1 MPSVVSSFHGRRLSV
16 KKEYQMKFNLVIDI
30 DLPESDQIKMCN
42 DMIGFFQDRLT
53 IAATENAV
61 CSVLSAVPLK
71 ELYISECGFPET
83 LIRHLNNNDIY
94 YIYDFNNYKL
104 SQIYNML
111 NRKFCYE
118 EVKKFLSLIHN
129 AMKKY
134 RLSYADKNID
144 SMIPLDECGM
154 SARTVNSLT
163 RAGYVYI
170 QDIAFHTRDEIRK
183 TRNFGTVS
191 RQDLEQKMI
200 EYGIWYSDK

>member
-1 MPSVVSSFHGRRLSV
+1 
-16 KKEYQMKFNLVIDI
+16 MKFNLVIDI
-30 DLPESDQIKMCN
+30 DLSESDQIKITN
-42 DMIGFFQDRLT
+42 NLISFFQNHIT
-53 IAATENAV
+53 ITSSENVV
-61 CSVLSAVPLK
+61 CRVLSAVPIK
-71 ELYISECGFPET
+71 ELNISECGFPET

-94 YIYDFNNYKL
+94 YIYDFNNYNL

-111 NRKFCYE
+111 NRRFRYE

-129 AMKKY
+129 VMKKY
-134 RLSYADKNID
+134 GLSYADKNID
-144 SMIPLDECGM
+144 SMIPLDECGL

-170 QDIAFHTRDEIRK
+170 QDMSFHTKEEILK

-200 EYGIWYSDK
+200 EYGIWYSDKE